1 MMKVNRTERLLPILS
16 KHMNIPSF
24 SNHARAAV
32 LFLALSC
39 AASLFA
45 APTEDAVQPTQPSAG
60 IETVNLAE
68 LTTPDVMRLAYYI
81 LLPGNHNYNS
91 HRAYAMTEISEAAH
105 SFGLDLKEHGKGR
118 EDQKKSDGRL
128 VLARRL
134 LEPCGHRSLASGRL
148 FSPQTNSIG
157 SVSGMSRCSTL
168 NENGLVNVFG
178 SVTVIW
184 ISSVP

>member
-1 MMKVNRTERLLPILS
+1 MMNVNRLKQLPPILTQRMKV
-16 KHMNIPSF
+16 PSF

-32 LFLALSC
+32 FCLALSG
-39 AASLFA
+39 AASLYA
-45 APTEDAVQPTQPSAG
+45 APTEDAVQPIQPSAG

-68 LTTPDVMRLAYYI
+68 LTTPDVIRLAYYI

-105 SFGLDLKEHGKGR
+105 SFGLDLKERGKGK

-134 LEPCGHRSLASGRL
+134 LEPLRTRLTSEEEKPALDHVEQALKEIVLALKHRGLDEEAQPL
-148 FSPQTNSIG
+148 KQPE
-157 SVSGMSRCSTL
+157 SVQ
-168 NENGLVNVFG
+168 
-178 SVTVIW
+178 
-184 ISSVP
+184 